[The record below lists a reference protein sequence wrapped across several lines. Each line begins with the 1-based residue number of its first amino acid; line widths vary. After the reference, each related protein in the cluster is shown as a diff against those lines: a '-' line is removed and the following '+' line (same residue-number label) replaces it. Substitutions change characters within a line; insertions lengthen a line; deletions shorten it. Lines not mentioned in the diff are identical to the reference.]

1 LQAKFPETIMARK
14 RQSQIYKYRLIRVP
28 KCLNYVKLK
37 IIFGPVTVRRIE
49 PESDIF
55 CECHSDFL

>member
-1 LQAKFPETIMARK
+1 MARK
-14 RQSQIYKYRLIRVP
+14 RQSQIYKYRLMRVP
-28 KCLNYVKLK
+28 KCLNYVKFK